1 MKRLSLRQR
10 LTLMIMTSLLLVWSA
25 MAVFS
30 YRESRKEISELFDA
44 RLEQGARSILLLDL
58 KRLQSLAS
66 NESENEAS
74 DDGDGDEDQQGKAL
88 PFQVWDDDGRLL
100 LHNASAPD
108 IGFRAGRGFDTLQL
122 QDKTWRTL
130 ALWNQKQ
137 GFQVRVF
144 QDAQQRDYLAGDIM
158 RRMLAPLLFALPGLA
173 LLIWLSIGRG
183 LQPLQSL
190 SSAIGARSADKLD
203 LITLQGVPK
212 EVQALVASLNG
223 LLQRLSHSMDQ
234 ERRFTADAAHEL
246 RTPLASI
253 KVQAEVALAARDRQQ
268 QNQALHGIIEGINR
282 TTRLSAQLLM
292 LARLDHLTPESQQTI
307 ALDELARQCAARYAD
322 SALDCDIDLSV
333 SATVTAACQIRGDP
347 VLLEALI
354 GNLIDNAIRYAQPQ
368 GCIEVGIQAT
378 GECVILTVKDDGPG
392 LSEQDKERV
401 LHRFYRAEGNSASG
415 SGLGLSIVE
424 RIAQVHGATL
434 ALEAGLHGRGLGVRI
449 LFSLNSASTKR
460 CPVTVLDL

>member
-1 MKRLSLRQR
+1 
-10 LTLMIMTSLLLVWSA
+10 
-25 MAVFS
+25 
-30 YRESRKEISELFDA
+30 
-44 RLEQGARSILLLDL
+44 
-58 KRLQSLAS
+58 KRLQRLVS
-66 NESENEAS
+66 NESENEAN
-74 DDGDGDEDQQGKAL
+74 DDRDGDKDQQGKAL

-108 IGFRAGRGFDTLQL
+108 IGFRASQGFDTLKV

-130 ALWNQKQ
+130 ALRNKKQ

-144 QDAQQRDYLAGDIM
+144 QDVEQRDHLAEDIM
-158 RRMLAPLLFALPGLA
+158 RRMLSPLLFALPGLA

-190 SSAIGARSADKLD
+190 SRAIGARSADKLD
-203 LITLQGVPK
+203 LITLQSVPK

-246 RTPLASI
+246 RTPLAAI
-253 KVQAEVALAARDRQQ
+253 KVQAEVALAAQDKQQ
-268 QNQALHGIIEGINR
+268 QDQALHGIIEGINR

-292 LARLDHLTPESQQTI
+292 LARLDHLTPESQHTI

-322 SALDCDIDLSV
+322 SALDRDIDLSV
-333 SATVTAACQIRGDP
+333 SVNTADNTTCQICGDP

-354 GNLIDNAIRYAQPQ
+354 GNLIDNAIHYTQPQ
-368 GCIEVGIQAT
+368 GCIEIGIQGAA
-378 GECVILTVKDDGPG
+378 EHVILTVKDDGPG
-392 LSEQDKERV
+392 LSQQDKERV
-401 LHRFYRAEGNSASG
+401 LHRFYRAEGNGASG

-434 ALEAGLHGRGLGVRI
+434 ALETGLHGRGLGVRI
-449 LFSLNSASTKR
+449 MFALNFASAKNT
-460 CPVTVLDL
+460 P